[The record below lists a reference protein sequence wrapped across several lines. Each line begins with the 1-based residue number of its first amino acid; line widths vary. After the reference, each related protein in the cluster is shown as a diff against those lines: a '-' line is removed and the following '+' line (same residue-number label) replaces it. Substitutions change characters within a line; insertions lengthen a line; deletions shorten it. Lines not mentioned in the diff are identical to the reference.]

1 MFFKSD
7 TKQCK
12 LMLTIKFECFVAE
25 TVCYCTFFFVGALNS
40 FLNILPF

>member
-12 LMLTIKFECFVAE
+12 LMLTIKFEFFVAD
-25 TVCYCTFFFVGALNS
+25 TVCYCTFFFVGA